1 MKSLLKIAVLSSLMV
16 FASCGHHGKKH
27 HGCGAG
33 QCHMKEGGKD
43 CKECEMKKEATEEK
57 AVTK

>member
-27 HGCGAG
+27 HGCDAG
-33 QCHMKEGGKD
+33 QCQMKEGS
-43 CKECEMKKEATEEK
+43 KECEMKKEATEEK